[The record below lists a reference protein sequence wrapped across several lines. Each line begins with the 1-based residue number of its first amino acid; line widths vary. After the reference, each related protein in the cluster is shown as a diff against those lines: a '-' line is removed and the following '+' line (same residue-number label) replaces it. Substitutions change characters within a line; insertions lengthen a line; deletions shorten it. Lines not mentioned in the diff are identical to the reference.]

1 MVHIAS
7 SRRLCGVKAEDG
19 WVDVTGCIRLFYPN
33 FTVFIVLG
41 TKGILILFS
50 LLIGNIN
57 RIYGGWSSLRL
68 LLVFICISYIRDRES
83 RTEFYFQ

>member
-7 SRRLCGVKAEDG
+7 SQRLCGVKAEDG
-19 WVDVTGCIRLFYPN
+19 WVDATGCIRLFYPN

-50 LLIGNIN
+50 LLIGPIN
-57 RIYGGWSSLRL
+57 RIYGG
-68 LLVFICISYIRDRES
+68 
-83 RTEFYFQ
+83 